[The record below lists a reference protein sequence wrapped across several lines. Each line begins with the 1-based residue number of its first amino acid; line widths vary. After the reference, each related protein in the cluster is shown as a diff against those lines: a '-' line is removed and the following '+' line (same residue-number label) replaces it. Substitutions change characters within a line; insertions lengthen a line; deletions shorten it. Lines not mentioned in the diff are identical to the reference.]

1 MLAGKGFVM
10 KSIQSKG
17 GLARA
22 RKLTAKQKSA
32 IASGAARIRWEE
44 HSNLPRVD
52 FPGTLKLSNVSI
64 PCAVLTDGTRVL
76 SENGI
81 ANALLGGRSGA
92 SKRKKKAAGEAGAHL
107 PLFVAPRQLEPFI
120 SKDLFEGPLQPI
132 RYVDGHSVVIGYDA
146 RILRA
151 VCEIWL
157 SARAAGALQDQ
168 QLDKAQRAEE
178 LMRALA
184 DVGIVALVD
193 EATGYQQFRARDE
206 LQKILAAYI
215 APELLP
221 WSQRFPQ
228 SFYSELHRVRGWKYA
243 PGSNKRNHY
252 IGKLTNEL
260 IYKQLPNGVLEEL
273 RTKNPRDP
281 ENGRRRH
288 THHQFLTEDIGNPHL
303 EKQIVAVTTLLGVSD
318 DWSDFSRLF
327 ARSFLRAQAI
337 CLHFRPRKT
346 TRMLHPCI
354 VPRAHMVGA
363 SLPPRTLGL
372 VTPAI

>member
-1 MLAGKGFVM
+1 MPHNP
-10 KSIQSKG
+10 QSKG

-22 RKLTAKQKSA
+22 EKLTPEEKSA
-32 IASGAARIRWEE
+32 IASGAARARWDDQA
-44 HSNLPRVD
+44 NLPSVD
-52 FPGTLKLSNVSI
+52 FPGTLKLGNINI

-120 SKDLFEGPLQPI
+120 SNELLDGPLKPI
-132 RYVDGHSVVIGYDA
+132 RYLDGRSVVIGYDA

-193 EATGYQQFRARDE
+193 EATGYQAYRARDE

-215 APELLP
+215 APELMP
-221 WSQRFPQ
+221 WTQRFPQ
-228 SFYSELHRVRGWKYA
+228 SFYAELHRVRGWRYA

-260 IYKQLPNGVLEEL
+260 IYKQLPEGVLDEL
-273 RTKNPRDP
+273 RNKNPRDP
-281 ENGRRRH
+281 EKGRRRF
-288 THHQFLTEDIGNPHL
+288 THHRFLTDDIGNPHL
-303 EKQIVAVTTLLGVSD
+303 EKQIVAVTTLLAVAD

-327 ARSFLRAQAI
+327 CKKFPPGPNDL
-337 CLHFRPRKT
+337 F
-346 TRMLHPCI
+346 
-354 VPRAHMVGA
+354 
-363 SLPPRTLGL
+363 SLPP
-372 VTPAI
+372 PDK